1 MTNKNSIKLILL
13 FISSAISFSTSNC
26 TGSYGLTYYHL
37 FDENLVLSQENEP
50 KKFNLWF
57 YPNEFKKENSSV
69 DLNINEWFRFLEGKY
84 QHEDLIKTMYRR
96 DGFKGQDRELK
107 DLQSK
112 VSKPKQIEQKEKEF
126 IQYLDYALELENYLA
141 TLVPDSW
148 NEKPVIKDPLQ
159 QKIML
164 AKANKLI
171 GQFRSGFTKE
181 RMHYQLIKLHRY
193 YGSYEEVIN
202 IYESYFK
209 DKKSFISYWAMDQYA
224 GVLRIMKRNAA
235 SNYYFSKVYMECP
248 SKRQSAYLSIDIK
261 SEREFEDAKNMGASP
276 EELMSLHFIRGMNG
290 KNLGLYD
297 LSKITEINQNSDFAR
312 ILMSREINR
321 LETFFLNNNETYYPS
336 YGHEG
341 MEKLVNQKTEGKYL
355 ERLIALNENLLQND
369 SKSQFWHL
377 SMAYLYFLNG
387 DYDKS
392 SIMANQIH
400 GLTENDQ
407 VQLDIL
413 NVLLYVKTRP
423 ILSVED
429 QNKVGEQLYKINK
442 GEVYYNFFQSRE
454 FSFSLNE
461 YLFDEISTRSD
472 VKDNAFLT
480 LIFGGRTIY
489 NDLYIGDRKYYREPL
504 ENVTI
509 TYLDKVLMDLNR
521 TPQTKLVEYASS
533 NYFSK
538 GYYRSA
544 SDVNIVK
551 FDDVKFFI
559 RELRAV
565 LMMRNPDR
573 LEEAASE
580 FNKIPFEIKSQISN
594 TKTAV
599 NPFTFYIKD
608 PYFEDYGYDYEN
620 SVPDEMKFT
629 RTKVANSLLR
639 LYSKAKRKNSAEDYF
654 KLGLAY
660 YNMSYYGVSWKLMGN
675 FRSSSGLNGFYDMTV
690 PKQFF
695 DRALNIGS
703 LNREMT
709 AKALFMLARCDQN
722 RYCEGSEIRDNY
734 TSYSGVYKDYFDQF
748 QSGIRSSGFRKDFE
762 VLKNQYSNTKFYQE
776 LIKEC
781 KYFDYY
787 VSRF

>member
-159 QKIML
+159 QKRML

>member
-26 TGSYGLTYYHL
+26 TGSYGLDYYHL

-50 KKFNLWF
+50 KKFNLWYF
-57 YPNEFKKENSSV
+57 PNEFKKENNSV
-69 DLNINEWFRFLEGKY
+69 DLNIKEWSLFLEGKY
-84 QHEDLIKTMYRR
+84 QEEDLIKIMYRR
-96 DGFKGQDRELK
+96 DGFKGQDNELK
-107 DLQSK
+107 VLQSK
-112 VSKPKQIEQKEKEF
+112 TSKPRQIAQKEKEF
-126 IQYLDYALELENYLA
+126 IQYLDYALELENYLK

-148 NEKPVIKDPLQ
+148 DEKPIVKDPAEQ
-159 QKIML
+159 NRML
-164 AKANKLI
+164 AKANKLLA
-171 GQFRSGFTKE
+171 QFRSGFTKE

-193 YGSYEEVIN
+193 YGSYEEVVD

-209 DKKSFISYWAMDQYA
+209 NKKSFISYWAMDQYA

-248 SKRQSAYLSIDIK
+248 SKRRSAYLSIDIK

-276 EELMSLHFIRGMNG
+276 DELMSLHFIRGMNG

-321 LETFFLNNNETYYPS
+321 LETFFLNNNKTYYPS

-341 MEKLVNQKTEGKYL
+341 MGKLVKQKTEGKYL

-413 NVLLYVKTRP
+413 NVLLYVKMRP
-423 ILSVED
+423 VLSVED

-442 GEVYYNFFQSRE
+442 GEVYYNSLQSRE

-461 YLFDEISTRSD
+461 YLFDELSSRSD

-480 LIFGGRTIY
+480 LIFGGRRLQT
-489 NDLYIGDRKYYREPL
+489 DLYIDREYYIEPL
-504 ENVTI
+504 EKVTVS
-509 TYLDKVLMDLNR
+509 YLDKVLMDLKE

-533 NYFSK
+533 NYFSN
-538 GYYRSA
+538 GYYWSGEDR
-544 SDVNIVK
+544 NIVK

-559 RELRAV
+559 RELRA
-565 LMMRNPDR
+565 LLLMRNPDR

-580 FNKIPFEIKSQISN
+580 FNKIPLEIKSQISN
-594 TKTAV
+594 TQTAV

-629 RTKVANSLLR
+629 RTKVVNSLVR
-639 LYSKAKRKNSAEDYF
+639 LHSKAKRKNSAEDYF
-654 KLGLAY
+654 NLGLAY

-675 FRSSSGLNGFYDMTV
+675 YRSSSGLNGFYDMAV

-695 DRALNIGS
+695 DRALNIGT

-709 AKALFMLARCDQN
+709 AKAHYMLARCDQN
-722 RYCEGSEIRDNY
+722 RYCEGTGIRDNY
-734 TSYSGVYKDYFDQF
+734 TNYYGVYNDYFDQF

-776 LIKEC
+776 LIREC

>member
-1 MTNKNSIKLILL
+1 MTYKNSIKLILL

-37 FDENLVLSQENEP
+37 FDENLVLSQENAPE
-50 KKFNLWF
+50 KFNLWY
-57 YPNEFKKENSSV
+57 YPNQFKKENNSV
-69 DLNINEWFRFLEGKY
+69 DLNIKEWTEFLEEKY
-84 QHEDLIKTMYRR
+84 QEEDLRKIIYRY
-96 DGFKGQDRELK
+96 DEFKGYDLELNN
-107 DLQSK
+107 LRSK
-112 VSKPKQIEQKEKEF
+112 TSKPREIDQKEKEF
-126 IQYLDYALELENYLA
+126 ILYLEYALELENYLQ

-148 NEKPVIKDPLQ
+148 DEKPIIKDPVE
-159 QKIML
+159 QKRMITN
-164 AKANKLI
+164 ANKLVA
-171 GQFRSGFTKE
+171 QFRSGFTKE

-193 YGSYEEVIN
+193 YGSYEKVVD

-224 GVLRIMKRNAA
+224 GVLRIMQSNAA
-235 SNYYFSKVYMECP
+235 SNYYFSKVYMESP

-261 SEREFEDAKNMGASP
+261 SEREFEEVKNMGASP

-321 LETFFLNNNETYYPS
+321 LETFFLNNNERYYPL

-341 MEKLVNQKTEGKYL
+341 MGKLVKQKTEGKYL
-355 ERLIALNENLLQND
+355 QRLISLNENLIQNEGE
-369 SKSQFWHL
+369 SQFWHL

-392 SIMANQIH
+392 QKTSSQIH
-400 GLTENDQ
+400 GLAEKDQ

-413 NVLLYVKTRP
+413 NLLLYVKMRP
-423 ILSVED
+423 QLSIED
-429 QNKVGEQLYKINK
+429 QNIVGEQLYKINK
-442 GEVYYNFFQSRE
+442 GKVYYNFLESRE

-461 YLFDEISTRSD
+461 YVFDELSSRID

-480 LIFGGRTIY
+480 LIFGGRRLQT
-489 NDLYIGDRKYYREPL
+489 DLYIDRESYIEPL
-504 ENVTI
+504 EKVTI
-509 TYLDKVLMDLNR
+509 SYLDKVLMDLKE

-533 NYFSK
+533 NYFSN
-538 GYYRSA
+538 GYYWSGEDR
-544 SDVNIVK
+544 NIVK
-551 FDDVKFFI
+551 FEDVNFFI
-559 RELRAV
+559 KELRAV
-565 LMMRNPDR
+565 LLMRNPER

-580 FNKIPFEIKSQISN
+580 FNTIPLEIKSQISN

-599 NPFTFYIKD
+599 NPFTFYTKD
-608 PYFEDYGYDYEN
+608 PYFEDYGYEYEK

-629 RTKVANSLLR
+629 RTKVANSLFR
-639 LYSKAKRKNSAEDYF
+639 LYAKAKRKNSAEDYF

-660 YNMSYYGVSWKLMGN
+660 YNMSYYGMSWKLMGN
-675 FRSSSGLNGFYDMTV
+675 YRSSSGLNGFYDMTV

-695 DRALNIGS
+695 DRAINTGK
-703 LNREMT
+703 LNREMM
-709 AKALFMLARCDQN
+709 AKAHYMLARCDQN
-722 RYCEGSEIRDNY
+722 RYCEGSGIRDNY
-734 TSYSGVYKDYFDQF
+734 TNYYGVYNDYFDQF

-762 VLKNQYSNTKFYQE
+762 ALKNQYSDTKFYQE
-776 LIKEC
+776 LISEC

>member
-1 MTNKNSIKLILL
+1 M
-13 FISSAISFSTSNC
+13 
-26 TGSYGLTYYHL
+26 
-37 FDENLVLSQENEP
+37 LSQENEP
-50 KKFNLWF
+50 QKFNLWF
-57 YPNEFKKENSSV
+57 YPNEFKKENNSV
-69 DLNINEWFRFLEGKY
+69 DLNIKEWSLFLEGKY
-84 QHEDLIKTMYRR
+84 QEEDLIKTMYRR
-96 DGFKGQDRELK
+96 DGFKGQDLELK

-112 VSKPKQIEQKEKEF
+112 TSKPRQITQKEKEF
-126 IQYLDYALELENYLA
+126 IQYLEYALELENYLK

-148 NEKPVIKDPLQ
+148 DEKPIAKDPVEQ
-159 QKIML
+159 NRML
-164 AKANKLI
+164 EKAQRLMA
-171 GQFRSGFTKE
+171 QFKSGFIKE

-193 YGSYEEVIN
+193 YGSYQKVID

-297 LSKITEINQNSDFAR
+297 LSKIIEINQNSDFAR

-321 LETFFLNNNETYYPS
+321 LETFFLNNNERYYPS

-341 MEKLVNQKTEGKYL
+341 MGKLVNQKTEGKYL
-355 ERLIALNENLLQND
+355 ERLIALNGTLLQND

-377 SMAYLYFLNG
+377 SMAYLYFLNE
-387 DYDKS
+387 DYDES
-392 SIMANQIH
+392 AIMANQIH
-400 GLTENDQ
+400 GLTEKDQ

-429 QNKVGEQLYKINK
+429 QNKVGEQLYKVNK
-442 GEVYYNFFQSRE
+442 GEVYYNSLESRE

-461 YLFDEISTRSD
+461 YLFDEMSSRGD

-504 ENVTI
+504 ENITI

-521 TPQTKLVEYASS
+521 THQTKLVEYASS

-538 GYYRSA
+538 GYRWSGEDRA
-544 SDVNIVK
+544 IVK
-551 FDDVKFFI
+551 FDDVEFFI

-565 LMMRNPDR
+565 FLMRDPER
-573 LEEAASE
+573 LEEAAAE
-580 FNKIPFEIKSQISN
+580 FNKIPLEIKSQISSS
-594 TKTAV
+594 KTAV
-599 NPFTFYIKD
+599 NPFTFYTKD
-608 PYFEDYGYDYEN
+608 PYFEDFGYDYEN
-620 SVPDEMKFT
+620 SVPDEMQFT
-629 RTKVANSLLR
+629 RTKVVNSLVR
-639 LYSKAKRKNSAEDYF
+639 LYLKAKRKNSAEDYF

-675 FRSSSGLNGFYDMTV
+675 YRSSSGLNGFYDMTV

-695 DRALNIGS
+695 DKALHIGS
-703 LNREMT
+703 LNREMS
-709 AKALFMLARCDQN
+709 AKAHFMLARCDQN
-722 RYCEGSEIRDNY
+722 MYCESSDIRDNY
-734 TSYSGVYKDYFDQF
+734 TNYYGVYNDYFDQF
-748 QSGIRSSGFRKDFE
+748 QMGIRSSGFRKDFE
-762 VLKNQYSNTKFYQE
+762 VLKSQYSNTKFYQE